1 MTTLMPMTRML
12 DAAFKGALDNCQ
24 TNGYSNDHTHN
35 LTPRADVLES
45 ETEFRLVLDLPGV
58 KSSDLEINVEK
69 QALIVKASK
78 EAAVPEGF
86 DVRRH
91 ERADK
96 AQYSRTF
103 NLGNAVDGEN
113 ISAKLDDG
121 VLQITLPKSEA
132 SKPRRIEV
140 K

>member
-1 MTTLMPMTRML
+1 MTTLMPMTRVL
-12 DAAFKGALDNCQ
+12 DAAFKGALENCQ
-24 TNGYSNDHTHN
+24 TTDHTHN

-58 KSSDLEINVEK
+58 KSRDLEINLEK
-69 QALIVKASK
+69 QTLIVKASK
-78 EAAVPEGF
+78 ATAVPEGF
-86 DVRRH
+86 DLRRH
-91 ERADK
+91 ERASQ
-96 AQYSRTF
+96 AQYSRSF

-113 ISAKLDDG
+113 VSAKLDEG

-140 K
+140 Q